1 MTISFDR
8 SQYLTPAELVSR
20 WAEHPL
26 FSTSYVTL
34 ARRRAAGKEP
44 AFIHAGHNSS
54 RVFYKLDDIIAYELA
69 HLPHQQEH
77 AIPERQPLQERPEG
91 EGQSA

>member
-1 MTISFDR
+1 MTTSFDR

-20 WAEHPL
+20 WSDHPL

-44 AFIHAGHNSS
+44 AFIHAGHNNN
-54 RVFYKLDDIIAYELA
+54 RVFYKLEVIQAYEQQ
-69 HLPHQQEH
+69 HLPNDAKPQREPVQEH
-77 AIPERQPLQERPEG
+77 TEGAGQP
-91 EGQSA
+91 A